1 MKLSV
6 KVGRWPSVIR
16 MRPCISF
23 SCSILIMTSA
33 GFVYSFPPFFP
44 PVFTS
49 IYFLPFIDLCFP
61 GVKHSSLFSLRL
73 LLVTDFFKE
82 TGYLLSSTSLSLL
95 SLKSSL
101 SLLSLPSPSSSRH
114 QQQHRRLRCCLY
126 PQRYCRYT
134 TKHHHLRLPHRC
146 RCCHRRLRHY
156 FSHQNAIDGDDFT
169 CLRPRE

>member
-95 SLKSSL
+95 SWKSSL
-101 SLLSLPSPSSSRH
+101 SLLSSTSSSLLFPPKCDRW
-114 QQQHRRLRCCLY
+114 RWFY
-126 PQRYCRYT
+126 V
-134 TKHHHLRLPHRC
+134 
-146 RCCHRRLRHY
+146 
-156 FSHQNAIDGDDFT
+156 FT
-169 CLRPRE
+169 AARVKRGNEIETERKKERTLARFFTRK